1 MVTDGGLLSPGKQT
15 FRAVVPDADTKL
27 AGRRK

>member
-1 MVTDGGLLSPGKQT
+1 MVTDGGLLSPGKQSFHT
-15 FRAVVPDADTKL
+15 LVSDADIKL